1 MSEKIILGYWNTPG
15 KAQPSR
21 YLLELSGN
29 KYEEVRYS
37 YPAAEWFGRDKYALG
52 LPFPNLPYLLDGE
65 VKITESETIFDYLI
79 QRLNKTE
86 LLGQGND
93 KYIVDNL
100 RNLFSDIG
108 TRMYISSQKEG
119 EDKIK
124 FLNEQILPKIKDIHA
139 FLGQKDYLLGYLTAA
154 DLYFL
159 CFARGFKN
167 TLPDSYNQFATTFD
181 RLILRIESIPQITKY
196 IAEGRHP

>member
-1 MSEKIILGYWNTPG
+1 MSDKIILGYWNTPG

-21 YLLELSGN
+21 YLLELSGV

-79 QRLNKTE
+79 QRLNKVE

-100 RNLFSDIG
+100 KNLFSDIG
-108 TRMYISSQKEG
+108 TRMYIYSQKEG
-119 EDKIK
+119 EEQTK
-124 FLNEQILPKIKDIHA
+124 FLSEQILPKIRDIHK
-139 FLGQKDYLLGYLTAA
+139 FLGQKEYLLGYFTAA

-159 CFARGFKN
+159 CFAKGFKN
-167 TLPDSYNQFATTFD
+167 TLPDSYNEFAATFNPLIQ
-181 RLILRIESIPQITKY
+181 RLENIPQIAKY
-196 IAEGRHP
+196 ISEGRHP